1 VLGGMTPTLDLA
13 SQMFPNLSGISVEGT
28 IWKSSNT
35 PDGTYVL
42 VPPVLTESFNGYHI
56 GFGAAATL
64 AWHVQPGPTS
74 SGGDWSSWY
83 VVYII
88 ALF

>member
-1 VLGGMTPTLDLA
+1 MTPTLDLA

-64 AWHVQPGPTS
+64 SNRGRRHLEETGLLAPVLHPGM
-74 SGGDWSSWY
+74 
-83 VVYII
+83 
-88 ALF
+88 